1 MRGNELE
8 KKANKANLGYRKR
21 KEALILK
28 VPVPILYTAKGLV
41 VQQST
46 VDYTGLIKGGKFI
59 AFDAKET
66 QNKTSFPLRNIHEHQ
81 LNYLEL
87 VEELGGIAFFLIHF
101 KKLYATEAF
110 MTPLSIIKHY

>member
-1 MRGNELE
+1 MRGSELE
-8 KKANKANLGYRKR
+8 KKANKANLKYRKR

-46 VDYTGLIKGGKFI
+46 VDYTGLVKGGKFL

-87 VEELGGIAFFLIHF
+87 VEELGGVAFFLIHF
-101 KKLYATEAF
+101 KKLHKDSAYV
-110 MTPLSIIKHY
+110 TPLSIVKKY